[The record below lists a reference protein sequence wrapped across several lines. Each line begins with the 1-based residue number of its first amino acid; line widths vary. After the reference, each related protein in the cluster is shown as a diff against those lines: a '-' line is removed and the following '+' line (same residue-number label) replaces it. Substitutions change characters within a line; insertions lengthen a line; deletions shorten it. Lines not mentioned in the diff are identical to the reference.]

1 MSLQSNLKEQMKEA
15 MKAKDTVRLSVVRGL
30 MAAMGNEAIA
40 TGKGPAGELTDEE
53 AIAVIRKEGKKRKDS
68 IEQFTNGGR
77 PELAESE
84 KVELAII
91 ETYLPTLMSAEQVK
105 PIVEAKMKELG
116 WNGSPLRQAQG
127 KLMQAVMHELKG
139 KADGMVVKN
148 VVESLL
154 A

>member
-1 MSLQSNLKEQMKEA
+1 MSLQITLKEQMKEA

-30 MAAMGNEAIA
+30 MAAMSNEAINMDR
-40 TGKGPAGELTDEE
+40 GPAGELTDDE

-84 KVELAII
+84 NVELAII
-91 ETYLPTLMSAEQVK
+91 KTYLPTLMSAEQVR
-105 PIVEAKMKELG
+105 PIVEAKMRELG
-116 WNGSPLRQAQG
+116 VTSKTDAG
-127 KLMQAVMHELKG
+127 KLMKAVMADLKG

-148 VVESLL
+148 VVEELL
-154 A
+154 K

>member
-1 MSLQSNLKEQMKEA
+1 MPLQITLKEQMKEA

-30 MAAMGNEAIA
+30 MAAMSNEAIA

-53 AIAVIRKEGKKRKDS
+53 AIAIIRKEGKKRKDS

-91 ETYLPTLMSAEQVK
+91 ETYLPTLMSAKQVK
-105 PIVEAKMKELG
+105 PIVEAKMQELG
-116 WNGSPLRQAQG
+116 VTSKADAG
-127 KLMQAVMHELKG
+127 KLMKAVMADLKG
-139 KADGMVVKN
+139 KADGMVVKTI
-148 VVESLL
+148 VEELL
-154 A
+154 